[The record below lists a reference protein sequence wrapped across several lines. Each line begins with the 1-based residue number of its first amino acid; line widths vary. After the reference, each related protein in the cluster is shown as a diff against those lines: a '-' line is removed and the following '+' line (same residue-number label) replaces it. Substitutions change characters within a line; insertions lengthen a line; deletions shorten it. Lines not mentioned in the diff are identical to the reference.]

1 MRQTGR
7 EEGRREQIQRSTM
20 LAVAVLPHILERVAR
35 TYQEEGERKGLC
47 AAPSFLKTFFF
58 RTRDWR
64 KKTT

>member
-1 MRQTGR
+1 LKQTGR
-7 EEGRREQIQRSTM
+7 EEGRREQIQKSTM
-20 LAVAVLPHILERVAR
+20 LAVAVLPHILESGKNLPRR
-35 TYQEEGERKGLC
+35 EGEGLC